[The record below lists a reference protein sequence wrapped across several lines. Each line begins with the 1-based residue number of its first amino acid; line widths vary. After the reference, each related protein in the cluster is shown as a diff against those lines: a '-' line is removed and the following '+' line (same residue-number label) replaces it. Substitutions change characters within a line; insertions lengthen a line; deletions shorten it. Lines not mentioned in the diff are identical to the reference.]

1 MDKNPNDFPKD
12 VNKKTTKS
20 KKQQIRPPPILRQ
33 SAPFPEPNCIRQQ
46 PANPYPKNA

>member
-12 VNKKTTKS
+12 VNKKQQNQKTTN
-20 KKQQIRPPPILRQ
+20 PPDRLFCGNRHIP
-33 SAPFPEPNCIRQQ
+33 APKYIRQQ

>member
-20 KKQQIRPPPILRQ
+20 KKQQIRPTAYFAEIGTFPRRSTYGSSPA
-33 SAPFPEPNCIRQQ
+33 SAH
-46 PANPYPKNA
+46 PKNA